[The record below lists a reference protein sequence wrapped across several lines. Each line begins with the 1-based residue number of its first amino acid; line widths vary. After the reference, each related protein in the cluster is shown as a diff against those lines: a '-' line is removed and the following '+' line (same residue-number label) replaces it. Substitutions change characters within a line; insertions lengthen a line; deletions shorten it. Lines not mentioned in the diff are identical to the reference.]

1 MTARVI
7 DVTLDLLRISSV
19 YGHERALCDHVEA
32 LLGGESH
39 LRIERYRHSLVVR
52 GPRRQGHQQ
61 LLLAGH
67 LDTVPDRQT
76 GPVRVEGDE
85 IFGCGA
91 SDMKGGVAVI
101 LDLLLDASTLGTD
114 LVGVLYEKEEGPY
127 RDSGLGP
134 VFDAETFDEVTLA
147 LCLEP
152 TDGLVHH
159 GCVGTMHAA
168 VTVEGTRAHSAR
180 PWDGDNALHKSAG
193 FIADVAA
200 FGVREVEID
209 GLCFREV
216 MNITTAHAGDA
227 RNVIPDSAA
236 FNVNYRYAPGR
247 SADSARR
254 VVLDLVRDRGSVE
267 FIDESPAAPVCR
279 DNPLVRR
286 LREAGVEEA
295 PKQAWTDVA
304 RFAAHGI
311 DAANY
316 GPGATR
322 WAHQVDER
330 ASVSAIIDARARLG
344 DLLGPVQT

>member
-1 MTARVI
+1 MTERVI
-7 DVTLDLLRISSV
+7 DLTLELLRVPSV
-19 YGHERALCDHVEA
+19 YGHEQALCDHVEA
-32 LLGGESH
+32 LLATASH
-39 LRIERYRHSLVVR
+39 LRIRRYRHSLVAR

-85 IFGCGA
+85 VFGCGA

-101 LDLLLDASTLGTD
+101 LDLLLDAPTLGTD
-114 LVGVLYEKEEGPY
+114 LVGVLYEREEGPY
-127 RDSGLGP
+127 LDSGLGP
-134 VFDAETFDEVTLA
+134 VFAAEMFDDVTLA

-152 TDGLVHH
+152 TDGIVHH
-159 GCVGTMHAA
+159 GCVGTMHAT
-168 VTVEGTRAHSAR
+168 VTIEGTRAHSAR
-180 PWDGDNALHKSAG
+180 PWQGDNALHKSVG

-200 FGVREVEID
+200 FGVREVDVD

-216 MNITTAHAGDA
+216 MSITTARAGEA
-227 RNVIPDSAA
+227 RNVIPDRAE
-236 FNVNYRYAPGR
+236 FNLNYRYAPGR
-247 SADSARR
+247 SPESARQ
-254 VVLDLVRDRGSVE
+254 VVLDLVGDRGSVE
-267 FIDESPAAPVCR
+267 FVDESPSAPVCR
-279 DNPLVRR
+279 DNPLLRQ
-286 LREAGVEEA
+286 LREAGVGEA

-304 RFAAHGI
+304 RFGAHGI

-330 ASVSAIIDARARLG
+330 ASLSAIAEARARLG
-344 DLLGPVQT
+344 DLLR

>member
-1 MTARVI
+1 MTERVI
-7 DVTLDLLRISSV
+7 DLTLELLRIPSV
-19 YGHERALCDHVEA
+19 YGHEQALCDHVEA
-32 LLGGESH
+32 LLATASH
-39 LRIERYRHSLVVR
+39 LQLQRYRHSLVAR
-52 GPRRQGHQQ
+52 GPRRKGHQQ

-85 IFGCGA
+85 VFGCGA

-101 LDLLLDASTLGTD
+101 LDLLLDATTRGTD
-114 LVGVLYEKEEGPY
+114 IVGVLYEKEEGPY
-127 RDSGLGP
+127 LDSGLGP

-152 TDGLVHH
+152 TDGIVHH
-159 GCVGTMHAA
+159 GCVGTLHAT
-168 VTVEGTRAHSAR
+168 VTIEGTRAHSAR
-180 PWDGDNALHKSAG
+180 PWHGDNALHKSAG

-200 FGVREVEID
+200 FGVRDVDVE

-216 MNITTAHAGDA
+216 MNITTARAGEA
-227 RNVIPDSAA
+227 RNVIPDKAE
-236 FNVNYRYAPGR
+236 FNLNYRYAPGR
-247 SADSARR
+247 DPASARQ
-254 VVLDLVRDRGSVE
+254 VVLDLVGNRWSVE
-267 FIDESPAAPVCR
+267 FVDDAPSAPVCR
-279 DNPLVRR
+279 DNPLLRR
-286 LREAGVEEA
+286 LHEAGVGEA

-304 RFAAHGI
+304 RFAALGI

-330 ASVSAIIDARARLG
+330 ASLSAIVEARARLG
-344 DLLGPVQT
+344 ALVS

>member
-7 DVTLDLLRISSV
+7 DLTLELLRVPSV
-19 YGHERALCDHVEA
+19 YGQEQALCDHVEA
-32 LLGGESH
+32 LLAAASH
-39 LRIERYRHSLVVR
+39 LQIQRYRHSLVAR
-52 GPRRQGHQQ
+52 GPRREGREQ

-67 LDTVPDRQT
+67 LDTVPNRQT

-85 IFGCGA
+85 VFGCGS

-101 LDLLLDASTLGTD
+101 LDLLLDAPALGTD

-127 RDSGLGP
+127 LDSGLGP

-152 TDGLVHH
+152 TDGIVHH
-159 GCVGTMHAA
+159 GCVGTIHAT
-168 VTVEGTRAHSAR
+168 VTIEGTRAHSAR
-180 PWDGDNALHKSAG
+180 PWHGDNAIHKSAG

-200 FGVREVEID
+200 FGVREVAVD

-216 MNITTAHAGDA
+216 MNVTTARAGET
-227 RNVIPDSAA
+227 RNVIPDAA
-236 FNVNYRYAPGR
+236 EFNLNYRYAPGR
-247 SADSARR
+247 SPESARQ
-254 VVLDLVRDRGSVE
+254 VVLDLVADRGPVE
-267 FIDESPAAPVCR
+267 FVDAAPSAPVCR
-279 DNPLVRR
+279 DNPLLRR
-286 LREAGVEEA
+286 LHEAGVGEA

-330 ASVSAIIDARARLG
+330 ASLSAIVEARARLG
-344 DLLGPVQT
+344 DLLR